1 MGWEVAGR
9 FKMEG
14 TYEYLWLIHVDVWQ
28 RPKQHCKAIVL
39 QLKIKFKNLAVDKN
53 QQDRMFFKIF
63 VGDPDSICGQ
73 KSIIFILLK
82 EILLF

>member
-1 MGWEVAGR
+1 MGGGVGGR
-9 FKMEG
+9 LKRKEI
-14 TYEYLWLIHVDVWQ
+14 YVYLWLIHVVVQ
-28 RPKQHCKAIVL
+28 QKLAQHCKAIVL